1 MQMSLGEGGNP
12 RNYNIGIVKRLSFL
26 PSKMPTS
33 LCLKRS
39 LKVTLKKTIK

>member
-1 MQMSLGEGGNP
+1 MQMSPGEGGNT
-12 RNYNIGIVKRLSFL
+12 RNYNIGIVKRLRFL

-39 LKVTLKKTIK
+39 SKVIFKKRIK